1 MNPYL
6 TIATRAA
13 RLAGRVILRGL
24 PRLERIKV
32 ERKGHNDFVTAVD
45 REAERVIVDTLAGAY
60 PQHGFLAEESGASGD
75 GAEWRWVIDPLDGTT
90 NFIHGYP
97 QFAVSIA
104 LQRRGVTVAA
114 VVLDPLRD
122 EIFTAARG
130 EGAYRNDHRRLRVS
144 RALVLE
150 QALIATGF
158 PHSAGA
164 RLEEFLALMRNLLPR
179 CHSLRRAGAAA
190 LDLAHVASGQL
201 DGFWEMGLQP
211 WDMAAG
217 ALLVEEAG
225 GRLADFDGGQDFLN
239 TGSVVCGT
247 PEVFQQLLTVIQNA
261 RDG

>member
-6 TIATRAA
+6 TIATKAA
-13 RLAGRVILRGL
+13 RLAGRVILRNL
-24 PRLERIKV
+24 PRLGRIKV

-45 REAERVIVDTLAGAY
+45 REAERVIMDTLAGAY

-75 GAEWRWVIDPLDGTT
+75 GGEWRWIIDPLDGTT

-104 LQRRGVTVAA
+104 LQRRGKIAAA

-130 EGAYRNDHRRLRVS
+130 EGAYRNDRRLRVS
-144 RALVLE
+144 GARTLE

-164 RLEEFLALMRNLLPR
+164 RLEEFLGLMRALLPR

-225 GRLADFDGGQDFLN
+225 GRLADFDGSEDFLN

>member
-13 RLAGRVILRGL
+13 RLAGRVILRNL
-24 PRLERIKV
+24 PRLGRIKV

-60 PQHGFLAEESGASGD
+60 PQHGFLAEESGDSG
-75 GAEWRWVIDPLDGTT
+75 GGGEWRWIIDPLDGTT

-104 LQRRGVTVAA
+104 LQRSGAMMAA

-130 EGAYRNDHRRLRVS
+130 EGAYRNDRRLRVS
-144 RALVLE
+144 HTRALE

-164 RLEEFLALMRNLLPR
+164 RLEEFLGLMRALLPR

-225 GRLADFDGGQDFLN
+225 GRLADFDGNENFLN

-247 PEVFQQLLTVIQNA
+247 PEVFQQLLTVIQNE
-261 RDG
+261 RGG